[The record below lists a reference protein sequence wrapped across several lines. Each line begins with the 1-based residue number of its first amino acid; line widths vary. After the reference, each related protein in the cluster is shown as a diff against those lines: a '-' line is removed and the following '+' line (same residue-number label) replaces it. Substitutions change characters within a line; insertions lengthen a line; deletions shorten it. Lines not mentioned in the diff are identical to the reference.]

1 MQTHAEQ
8 LELPLFPS
16 PSFKELLHQHGTAHV
31 NVIFNNR
38 LKRGWSVRISAFSGK
53 RTLTIPSYFEEA
65 PETVKTALLEW
76 AFLPMTRRRKKP
88 SATAQRK
95 KQLEHFIWEYVESSG
110 NKSEKK
116 LSIDPGDFQSKGLQY
131 DLQEVFSSLNNV
143 YFNGKLSSYI
153 RWNKSNWRSYQT
165 FFIDKQGKRN
175 SLISIARTY
184 NRRDVPR
191 FAIEGIV
198 FHEILHIAVP
208 PHKSGHRNVIHGRE
222 FKRAE
227 RQFPF
232 FREWRKWE
240 KEHLKSISRHEL

>member
-1 MQTHAEQ
+1 

-16 PSFKELLHQHGTAHV
+16 PSFNDLLHERGAA
-31 NVIFNNR
+31 NLNIIFNKR
-38 LKRGWSVRISAFSGK
+38 LKRGWSAKISPFFGK
-53 RTLTIPSYFEEA
+53 RTLTLPSYFEEA
-65 PETVKTALLEW
+65 PEKVKSALIEWALLP
-76 AFLPMTRRRKKP
+76 ATRRRKKP
-88 SATAQRK
+88 SSNAQRK
-95 KQLEHFIWEYVESSG
+95 KQLEYFIWEYVESSG

-116 LSIDPGDFQSKGLQY
+116 FSIGPENFQSKGRLY
-131 DLQEVFSSLNNV
+131 DLQEVFSTLNTV
-143 YFNGKLSSYI
+143 YFNGRLASHI

-165 FFIDKQGKRN
+165 FFVDKQGRRN

-184 NRRDVPR
+184 NRPDVPR

-198 FHEILHIAVP
+198 FHEMLHIVVP
-208 PHKSGHRNVIHGRE
+208 PYKRGLQNVIHGAE

-240 KEHLKSISRHEL
+240 KEHLKSMSD